1 LIVDKNIEVGQASTE
16 SLIKI
21 SKLIKPEHIQAKLL
35 GVVVNL
41 AHDDR
46 VEEFRTIAAK
56 VKLFYLIFL
65 VAQ

>member
-1 LIVDKNIEVGQASTE
+1 
-16 SLIKI
+16 LIKI

-56 VKLFYLIFL
+56 VKRNLLTLL
-65 VAQ
+65 VTQ